1 MSNYNKVILMGN
13 LTRDPE
19 VRFTRE
25 GAPVATFTIAINNRF
40 RQENETRDDV
50 TFVDIVTFGKQA
62 DLVKNYLEKGAPVLV
77 DGRLQQR
84 RWEQEGQKRS
94 KIEVVAQTITFVGP
108 PRKSGGTG
116 GANLPEEE
124 SGFQGFSPESGS
136 EGEIPF

>member
-1 MSNYNKVILMGN
+1 MSKYNKVILMGN

-116 GANLPEEE
+116 GA
-124 SGFQGFSPESGS
+124 FVVRK
-136 EGEIPF
+136 